1 MMYIATVDG
10 KAIGEYSTY
19 KDAREAL
26 RPYISGGCSWSV
38 WHYPSGVVLEQ
49 SA

>member
-10 KAIGEYSTY
+10 KTIGEYRTY

-26 RPYISGGCSWSV
+26 RPYICGGCSWSV

-49 SA
+49 ST